1 MTHKNAMT
9 SCEKDHGKKE
19 KAVYFRTP
27 HGTFSLFFEQ
37 GTPHYHFALSLE
49 SSVAGLVWKR

>member
-1 MTHKNAMT
+1 MK

-19 KAVYFRTP
+19 KAVYFSTLN
-27 HGTFSLFFEQ
+27 GTFFLFFEQ
-37 GTPHYHFALSLE
+37 GIPYIHFALSLE